1 MTSVPRWT
9 ESILEGLGAHAGFG
23 EALLGDLAEE
33 FATRAATNGVVPARR
48 WYYRES
54 MRAIPHLVSDWR
66 RHASPRDV
74 RDLAGVFIA
83 SLMFVMSIG
92 VVLRL
97 IVHGLVTLGV
107 VSATQL
113 APEAAWSVVG
123 LLLAFITAVIGGYVA
138 ARMYS
143 KAPVV
148 AAVGFGAMWSCF
160 IIVGVLLAPESPL
173 GMGVFVIPVALI
185 IATAGGGVLRACRM
199 SR

>member
-1 MTSVPRWT
+1 MT
-9 ESILEGLGAHAGFG
+9 
-23 EALLGDLAEE
+23 
-33 FATRAATNGVVPARR
+33 
-48 WYYRES
+48 
-54 MRAIPHLVSDWR
+54 
-66 RHASPRDV
+66 
-74 RDLAGVFIA
+74 
-83 SLMFVMSIG
+83 IG

-97 IVHGLVTLGV
+97 AVHGLVTVGV
-107 VSATQL
+107 VPATQL

-123 LLLAFITAVIGGYVA
+123 LLLAFMTAVIGGYVA

-173 GMGVFVIPVALI
+173 GMGAFVIPVALI